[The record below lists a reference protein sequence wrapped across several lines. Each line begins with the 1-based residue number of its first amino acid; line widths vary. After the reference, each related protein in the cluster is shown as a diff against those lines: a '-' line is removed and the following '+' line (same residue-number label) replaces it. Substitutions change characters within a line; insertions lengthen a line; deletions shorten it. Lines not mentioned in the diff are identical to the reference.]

1 MNTVKEIAITFCAAA
16 IITAAVSL
24 IGATS
29 LGGSLRYILSL
40 GLICTVLSVAVRGD
54 FNFFYSTSQSVVAE
68 YNSNALYE
76 KYAEN
81 IVGQI
86 LSENGIPFKKI
97 TAKATKNEDD
107 SISINEIEI
116 YGCEKAQEAK
126 QALLDQKIDCSVK
139 VIR

>member
-1 MNTVKEIAITFCAAA
+1 MNPVKEIAITFCAAA

-24 IGATS
+24 IGAPA
-29 LGGSLRYILSL
+29 LGSSLRYILSL

-54 FNFFYSTSQSVVAE
+54 FIFFYPTSQSVVAE

-81 IVGQI
+81 IVEQI
-86 LSENGIPFKKI
+86 LSENGISFKKI
-97 TAKATKNEDD
+97 IAKATKNEDN

-116 YGCEKAQEAK
+116 YGCPKEEEAR
-126 QALLDQKIDCSVK
+126 QALLGQKIDCSIK
-139 VIR
+139 VVR

>member
-1 MNTVKEIAITFCAAA
+1 MNTVKEIAITFCTAA

-54 FNFFYSTSQSVVAE
+54 FTFFYPTSQSVVAE

>member
-54 FNFFYSTSQSVVAE
+54 FTFFYPTSQSVVAE

-86 LSENGIPFKKI
+86 LSKNGIPFKKI
-97 TAKATKNEDD
+97 AAKATKNEDN

-116 YGCEKAQEAK
+116 YGCEKSQEAK